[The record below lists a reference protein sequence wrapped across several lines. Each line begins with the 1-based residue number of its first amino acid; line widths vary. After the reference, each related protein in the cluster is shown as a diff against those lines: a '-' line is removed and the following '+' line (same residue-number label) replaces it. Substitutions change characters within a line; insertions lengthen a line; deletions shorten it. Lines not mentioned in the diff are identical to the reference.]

1 MASEFLKSDSF
12 IMQLQKSGKSPIAR
26 LTGLSAILN
35 NWNKQR
41 IGKIINGKEA
51 DLSIDDIQI
60 LKNLIENE
68 TSRLK
73 LENAEI
79 VSDQI
84 LFLVI
89 GAIKLQVQNSSEKPW
104 DLVNQ
109 SITNFL
115 TTDHSPRKIQ
125 MSLYFL
131 TFIVIMGFSI
141 VLLKPNS
148 KNAVTD
154 NSVPLNV
161 ITDTSIN
168 QPGSE
173 TVSNLV
179 ELYKSM
185 KNGDCA
191 LPQAAMLQPQ
201 EREAFISFVN
211 EGKVDINTAE
221 NLKSA
226 LTYTNCLY
234 PQKLMNNP
242 IGH

>member
-1 MASEFLKSDSF
+1 MASAFLKSDSF
-12 IMQLQKSGKSPIAR
+12 HIQLQKTGNTPLAR
-26 LTGLSAILN
+26 LTGLSAILS
-35 NWNKQR
+35 NWNNQR

-51 DLSIDDIQI
+51 DLSIEDIQI
-60 LKNLIENE
+60 LKNLIEKE

-73 LENAEI
+73 LDNAEI

-89 GAIKLQVQNSSEKPW
+89 GAIKLQVQNSSDEPW
-104 DLVNQ
+104 ELVNK

-115 TTDHSPRKIQ
+115 TPDYSPRKIQ

-141 VLLKPNS
+141 VLLKPNT
-148 KNAVTD
+148 KNAVID
-154 NSVPLNV
+154 GSVPLNV
-161 ITDTSIN
+161 TANTSIN
-168 QPGSE
+168 QSGNE
-173 TVSNLV
+173 TVSNLI

-185 KNGDCA
+185 KNGDCL

-221 NLKSA
+221 SLKSA
-226 LTYTNCLY
+226 LSYTNCLY

-242 IGH
+242 LGH

>member
-12 IMQLQKSGKSPIAR
+12 NIQLQKSGKSPIAR
-26 LTGLSAILN
+26 LTGLSAILS

-41 IGKIINGKEA
+41 VGKIINGKEA
-51 DLSIDDIQI
+51 DLSIEDIQI
-60 LKNLIENE
+60 LKNLIEKE
-68 TSRLK
+68 TSRVK

-115 TTDHSPRKIQ
+115 TPDYSPRKIQ

-131 TFIVIMGFSI
+131 TFIVIMGFTI
-141 VLLKPNS
+141 VLLKPNTKS
-148 KNAVTD
+148 AVND
-154 NSVPLNV
+154 GSVPLNETV
-161 ITDTSIN
+161 DTSIN

-173 TVSNLV
+173 TVSKLV

-185 KNGDCA
+185 KNGDCL
-191 LPQAAMLQPQ
+191 LPQAAMLQPL

-242 IGH
+242 LGH

>member
-12 IMQLQKSGKSPIAR
+12 NIQLQKSGKSPIAR
-26 LTGLSAILN
+26 LTGLSAILS

-41 IGKIINGKEA
+41 VGKIINGKEA

-60 LKNLIENE
+60 LKNLIEKE
-68 TSRLK
+68 TSRIK

-89 GAIKLQVQNSSEKPW
+89 GAIKLQVQNNSEKPW

-115 TTDHSPRKIQ
+115 TPDYSPRKIQ

-131 TFIVIMGFSI
+131 TFIVIMGFTI
-141 VLLKPNS
+141 VLLKPNI
-148 KNAVTD
+148 KNAVND
-154 NSVPLNV
+154 GSFPLNETV
-161 ITDTSIN
+161 DTSIN

-185 KNGDCA
+185 KNGDCL
-191 LPQAAMLQPQ
+191 LPQAAMLQPL

-221 NLKSA
+221 SLKNA

-242 IGH
+242 LGH

>member
-1 MASEFLKSDSF
+1 
-12 IMQLQKSGKSPIAR
+12 
-26 LTGLSAILN
+26 
-35 NWNKQR
+35 
-41 IGKIINGKEA
+41 
-51 DLSIDDIQI
+51 
-60 LKNLIENE
+60 
-68 TSRLK
+68 
-73 LENAEI
+73 
-79 VSDQI
+79 
-84 LFLVI
+84 
-89 GAIKLQVQNSSEKPW
+89 
-104 DLVNQ
+104 
-109 SITNFL
+109 
-115 TTDHSPRKIQ
+115 

-221 NLKSA
+221 SLKSA

-242 IGH
+242 LGH

>member
-12 IMQLQKSGKSPIAR
+12 NIQLQKSGKSPIAR
-26 LTGLSAILN
+26 LTGLSAILS

-41 IGKIINGKEA
+41 VGKIINGKEA
-51 DLSIDDIQI
+51 DLSIEDIQI
-60 LKNLIENE
+60 LKNLIEKE
-68 TSRLK
+68 TSRIK

-115 TTDHSPRKIQ
+115 TPDYSPRKIQ

-131 TFIVIMGFSI
+131 TFIVIMGFTI
-141 VLLKPNS
+141 VLLKPNTKS
-148 KNAVTD
+148 AVND
-154 NSVPLNV
+154 GSVPLNETV
-161 ITDTSIN
+161 DTSIN

-185 KNGDCA
+185 KNGDCL
-191 LPQAAMLQPQ
+191 LPQAAMLQPL

-242 IGH
+242 LGH

>member
-12 IMQLQKSGKSPIAR
+12 NIQLQKSGKSPIAR
-26 LTGLSAILN
+26 LTGLSAILS

-41 IGKIINGKEA
+41 VGKIINGKEA
-51 DLSIDDIQI
+51 DLSIEDIQI
-60 LKNLIENE
+60 LKNLIEKE
-68 TSRLK
+68 TSRIK

-89 GAIKLQVQNSSEKPW
+89 GAIKLQVQNNSEKPW

-115 TTDHSPRKIQ
+115 TPDYSPRKIQ

-131 TFIVIMGFSI
+131 TFIVIMGFTI
-141 VLLKPNS
+141 VLLKPNT
-148 KNAVTD
+148 KNAVND
-154 NSVPLNV
+154 GSVPLNETV
-161 ITDTSIN
+161 DTSIN

-179 ELYKSM
+179 EVLEVAFE
-185 KNGDCA
+185 NGEKKKQFIGQLRKIITTQKTPSA
-191 LPQAAMLQPQ
+191 QA
-201 EREAFISFVN
+201 
-211 EGKVDINTAE
+211 K
-221 NLKSA
+221 K
-226 LTYTNCLY
+226 
-234 PQKLMNNP
+234 P
-242 IGH
+242 IIGGPVLSKIFK